1 MSEITATRI
10 AIKVHF
16 DGSVMGLRFIRHS
29 ALFAV
34 IVALLVAELLVL
46 LMTPRSGLI
55 TPLPTDAAQWFT
67 PAQLSRAAAFN
78 GLQLWLGI
86 AALLAK
92 AAVLALIVVRAPAK
106 LRGPYRHPI
115 IVSGLVGAVIS
126 VTVVVALLPL
136 SALMRVRSL
145 DYGLATSSW
154 GEWGWDIARG
164 AGIAAL
170 IAAAATAVAIALI
183 RKMPRRW
190 WVPASALIVL
200 GGVLMTFAGPLVIDP
215 IFSRFTPLPDG
226 PARSAVVELAG
237 RAGVKVGSVYVVDAS
252 RRTTAANAYVV
263 GVGSSKR
270 VVLYDTLLSKFPP
283 AQARL
288 VVAHELAHVH
298 YRDIPHGLLFLLIV
312 APFGAWAAARCLRL
326 WGPHDGLP
334 AGPSSVPALT
344 AAVILIVFAI
354 TLISNQLSRSIE
366 ERADAFALTLTGD
379 APTFIAQQRRISIQ
393 NLGDP
398 DPPAITHWLLG
409 THPTTLER
417 IGIGLAWQRG
427 ERPSGGAR

>member
-145 DYGLATSSW
+145 DYGLTTSSW
-154 GEWGWDIARG
+154 GEWGWDVARG

-170 IAAAATAVAIALI
+170 IAAAATAIAIALI

-200 GGVLMTFAGPLVIDP
+200 GGVLMTFAGPLLIDP
-215 IFSRFTPLPDG
+215 IFNRFTPLPAG

-263 GVGSSKR
+263 GVGASKR

-398 DPPAITHWLLG
+398 DPPAVTHWLFG

>member
-1 MSEITATRI
+1 MDLS
-10 AIKVHF
+10 
-16 DGSVMGLRFIRHS
+16 FIRHS

-34 IVALLVAELLVL
+34 VVALLVAELLVL
-46 LMTPRSGLI
+46 VMTPRSGLI

-67 PAQLSRAAAFN
+67 AAQLSRAASFN

-86 AALLAK
+86 AALVVK
-92 AAVLALIVVRAPAK
+92 AAVLALIVVRVPAW

-115 IVSGLVGAVIS
+115 IVSGLVGAAISIAVVI
-126 VTVVVALLPL
+126 ALLPL
-136 SALMRVRSL
+136 GVLMRIRSI
-145 DYGLATSSW
+145 DYGLTTSSW
-154 GEWGWDIARG
+154 SQWGWDVARS

-170 IAAAATAVAIALI
+170 IAAVATLIAIALI

-200 GGVLMTFAGPLVIDP
+200 GGVMITFAGPLVIDP
-215 IFSRFTPLPDG
+215 IFNRFTPLAAG
-226 PARSAVVELAG
+226 PARSSVVELAG
-237 RAGVKVGSVYVVDAS
+237 RAGVKVGSVYVIDAS

-263 GVGSSKR
+263 GIGSSKR
-270 VVLYDTLLSKFPP
+270 VVLYDTLISKFPP
-283 AQARL
+283 AQTRL
-288 VVAHELAHVH
+288 VVAHELAHVQ

-312 APFGAWAAARCLRL
+312 APFGAWAVSRCLRL
-326 WGPHDGLP
+326 WGPRDGLP

-354 TLISNQLSRSIE
+354 TLISNQLSRSVE

-379 APTFIAQQRRISIQ
+379 APAFIAQQRRISIQ
-393 NLGDP
+393 NLGNP
-398 DPPAITHWLLG
+398 DPPAITHWLFG
-409 THPTTLER
+409 THPTTIER

-427 ERPSGGAR
+427 ERPSGGER

>member
-1 MSEITATRI
+1 
-10 AIKVHF
+10 
-16 DGSVMGLRFIRHS
+16 MGLRFIGHS

-92 AAVLALIVVRAPAK
+92 AAVLALIVARAPAH
-106 LRGPYRHPI
+106 LRGPYRHPLV
-115 IVSGLVGAVIS
+115 VSGLVGAAIS
-126 VTVVVALLPL
+126 LVVVIALLPL
-136 SALMRVRSL
+136 SALMRIRSI
-145 DYGLATSSW
+145 DYGLTTSSW
-154 GEWGWDIARG
+154 GEWGWDLSRS
-164 AGIAAL
+164 AGITALVAA
-170 IAAAATAVAIALI
+170 IATIIAIALI
-183 RKMPRRW
+183 RKMPHRW

-215 IFSRFTPLPDG
+215 IFNRFTPLPAG

-270 VVLYDTLLSKFPP
+270 VVLYDTLLGKFPP
-283 AQARL
+283 AQARI

-312 APFGAWAAARCLRL
+312 TPFGAWAAARCLRL
-326 WGPHDGLP
+326 WGPDDGLP

-379 APTFIAQQRRISIQ
+379 APTFIAQQQRISIQ

-427 ERPSGGAR
+427 ERPSGGGR

>member
-1 MSEITATRI
+1 
-10 AIKVHF
+10 
-16 DGSVMGLRFIRHS
+16 MGLRFIRHS

-55 TPLPTDAAQWFT
+55 TPLPVDASQWFT
-67 PAQLSRAAAFN
+67 PAQLGRAEAFN
-78 GLQLWLGI
+78 GLQRWLGI
-86 AALLAK
+86 AALLFK
-92 AAVLALIVVRAPAK
+92 AAVLALVVIRAPAR
-106 LRGPYRHPI
+106 LQGPYRHPI
-115 IVSGLVGAVIS
+115 IVSGLVGAAIS
-126 VTVVVALLPL
+126 LVVVIALLPL
-136 SALMRVRSL
+136 SALMRIRSI
-145 DYGLATSSW
+145 DYGLTTSSW
-154 GEWGWDIARG
+154 GEWGWDLARS

-170 IAAAATAVAIALI
+170 VAAIATIIAIALI
-183 RKMPRRW
+183 RRMPNRW

-215 IFSRFTPLPDG
+215 IFNRFTPLAAG
-226 PARSAVVELAG
+226 PARSSVIELAG
-237 RAGVKVGSVYVVDAS
+237 RAGVKVGSVYVIDAS
-252 RRTTAANAYVV
+252 RRTTAANAYVN
-263 GVGSSKR
+263 GIGSSKR
-270 VVLYDTLLSKFPP
+270 VVIYDTLLSKFPP

-326 WGPHDGLP
+326 WGPHDRLP

-354 TLISNQLSRSIE
+354 TLISNQLSRSVE
-366 ERADAFALTLTGD
+366 ARADAFALTLTDD

-398 DPPAITHWLLG
+398 DPPAVAHWLFG

-427 ERPSGGAR
+427 ERPSGGER

>member
-1 MSEITATRI
+1 
-10 AIKVHF
+10 
-16 DGSVMGLRFIRHS
+16 MGLRFIRHS

-46 LMTPRSGLI
+46 LMTPRTGLI

-86 AALLAK
+86 AALLVK
-92 AAVLALIVVRAPAK
+92 AAVLALIVVRAPRR
-106 LRGPYRHPI
+106 LRGPHRHPI
-115 IVSGLVGAVIS
+115 IVSGLVGAAIS
-126 VTVVVALLPL
+126 ITVVLALLPL
-136 SALMRVRSL
+136 SALMRIRSI
-145 DYGLATSSW
+145 DYGLTTSSW
-154 GEWGWDIARG
+154 DEWIWDVARG

-170 IAAAATAVAIALI
+170 IAAVATIIAIALI

-190 WVPASALIVL
+190 WVPAAALIVL

-215 IFSRFTPLPDG
+215 VFNRFTPLTAG
-226 PARSAVVELAG
+226 PTRSSVVELAS
-237 RAGVKVGSVYVVDAS
+237 RAGVKVGSVYVIDAS

-263 GVGSSKR
+263 GIGSSKR
-270 VVLYDTLLSKFPP
+270 VVLYDTLLNKFPP
-283 AQARL
+283 AETRL
-288 VVAHELAHVH
+288 VVAHELGHVH
-298 YRDIPHGLLFLLIV
+298 YRDIFHGLIFLLIV

-354 TLISNQLSRSIE
+354 SLISNQLARSIE
-366 ERADAFALTLTGD
+366 ARSDAFALTLTGD
-379 APTFIAQQRRISIQ
+379 APTFIAQQRRISLQ

-398 DPPAITHWLLG
+398 DPPAIAHWLFG

-427 ERPSGGAR
+427 ERPSGSAK

>member
-1 MSEITATRI
+1 
-10 AIKVHF
+10 
-16 DGSVMGLRFIRHS
+16 MGLRFIRHS

-145 DYGLATSSW
+145 DYGLTTSSW
-154 GEWGWDIARG
+154 GEWGWDVARG

-170 IAAAATAVAIALI
+170 IAAAATAIAIALI

-200 GGVLMTFAGPLVIDP
+200 GGVLMTFAGPLLIDP
-215 IFSRFTPLPDG
+215 IFNRFTPLPAG

-263 GVGSSKR
+263 GVGASKR

-398 DPPAITHWLLG
+398 DPPAVTHWLFG

>member
-1 MSEITATRI
+1 
-10 AIKVHF
+10 
-16 DGSVMGLRFIRHS
+16 MGLRFIRHS

-263 GVGSSKR
+263 GVGASKR
-270 VVLYDTLLSKFPP
+270 VVLYDTLLDNFPP

>member
-145 DYGLATSSW
+145 DYGLTTSSW
-154 GEWGWDIARG
+154 GEWGWDVARG

-170 IAAAATAVAIALI
+170 IAAAATAIAIALI

-200 GGVLMTFAGPLVIDP
+200 GGVLMTFAGPLLIDP
-215 IFSRFTPLPDG
+215 IFNRFTPLPAG

-263 GVGSSKR
+263 GVGASKR

-398 DPPAITHWLLG
+398 DPPAITHWLFG

>member
-1 MSEITATRI
+1 
-10 AIKVHF
+10 
-16 DGSVMGLRFIRHS
+16 MGLRFIRHS

-145 DYGLATSSW
+145 DYGLTTSSW
-154 GEWGWDIARG
+154 GEWGWDVARG

-170 IAAAATAVAIALI
+170 IAAAATAIAIALI

-200 GGVLMTFAGPLVIDP
+200 GGVLMTFAGPLLIDP
-215 IFSRFTPLPDG
+215 IFNRFTPLPAG

-263 GVGSSKR
+263 GVGASKR

>member
-1 MSEITATRI
+1 MTATRI
-10 AIKVHF
+10 AIKAHI

-34 IVALLVAELLVL
+34 VVALLVAELLVL
-46 LMTPRSGLI
+46 LMTPRSGVI

-67 PAQLSRAAAFN
+67 PAQLGRAASFN

-86 AALLAK
+86 AALLVK
-92 AAVLALIVVRAPAK
+92 AAVLALIVIRAPAW

-115 IVSGLVGAVIS
+115 IVSGLVGAAISIAVVI
-126 VTVVVALLPL
+126 ALLPL
-136 SALMRVRSL
+136 AALMRIRSI
-145 DYGLATSSW
+145 DYGLTTSSW
-154 GEWGWDIARG
+154 GAWGWDLARS

-170 IAAAATAVAIALI
+170 IAAAATLIAIALI

-200 GGVLMTFAGPLVIDP
+200 GGVMITFAGPLVIDP
-215 IFSRFTPLPDG
+215 IFNRFTPLAAG
-226 PARSAVVELAG
+226 PARSSVVELAG
-237 RAGVKVGSVYVVDAS
+237 RAGVKVGSVYVIDAS

-270 VVLYDTLLSKFPP
+270 VVLYDTLLNKFPP
-283 AQARL
+283 AQTRL

-298 YRDIPHGLLFLLIV
+298 YRDIPHGLIFLLIV
-312 APFGAWAAARCLRL
+312 APFGAWAVARCLRL

-379 APTFIAQQRRISIQ
+379 APAFIAQQRRISIQ

-398 DPPAITHWLLG
+398 DPPAITHWLFG

-427 ERPSGGAR
+427 ERPSGVER

>member
-1 MSEITATRI
+1 
-10 AIKVHF
+10 
-16 DGSVMGLRFIRHS
+16 MGLRFIRHS

-145 DYGLATSSW
+145 DYGLTTSSW
-154 GEWGWDIARG
+154 GEWGWDVARG

-170 IAAAATAVAIALI
+170 IAAAATAIAIALI

-200 GGVLMTFAGPLVIDP
+200 GGVLMTFAGPLLIDP
-215 IFSRFTPLPDG
+215 IFNRFTPLPAG

-263 GVGSSKR
+263 GVGASKR
-270 VVLYDTLLSKFPP
+270 VVLYDTLLDNFPP

-366 ERADAFALTLTGD
+366 ARADAFALTLTGD

-398 DPPAITHWLLG
+398 DPPAITHWLFG

>member
-16 DGSVMGLRFIRHS
+16 DGSVMAVRFIRHS
-29 ALFAV
+29 ALLAV

-67 PAQLSRAAAFN
+67 PAQLSRSAAFN

-86 AALLAK
+86 AALAAK
-92 AAVLALIVVRAPAK
+92 AAVLALIVVRAPAH
-106 LRGPYRHPI
+106 LRGPYRHPV
-115 IVSGLVGAVIS
+115 IVSGIVGAAIS
-126 VTVVVALLPL
+126 ITVVLALLPL
-136 SALMRVRSL
+136 SALMRIRSI
-145 DYGLATSSW
+145 DYGLTTSSW
-154 GEWGWDIARG
+154 GEWGWDVARS

-170 IAAAATAVAIALI
+170 IAAVATVVAIALI
-183 RKMPRRW
+183 RRMPNRW

-215 IFSRFTPLPDG
+215 IFNRFTPLPAG

-263 GVGSSKR
+263 GVGASKR
-270 VVLYDTLLSKFPP
+270 VVLYDTLLDNFPP

-326 WGPHDGLP
+326 WGPRDGLP

-366 ERADAFALTLTGD
+366 ARADAFALTLTGD

-398 DPPAITHWLLG
+398 DPPAVTHWLFG

-427 ERPSGGAR
+427 ERPSGGGR

>member
-1 MSEITATRI
+1 
-10 AIKVHF
+10 
-16 DGSVMGLRFIRHS
+16 MGLRFIRHS

-145 DYGLATSSW
+145 DYGLTTSSW
-154 GEWGWDIARG
+154 GEWGWDVARG

-170 IAAAATAVAIALI
+170 IAAAATAIAIALI

-200 GGVLMTFAGPLVIDP
+200 GGVLMTFAGPLLIDP
-215 IFSRFTPLPDG
+215 IFNRFTPLPAG

-263 GVGSSKR
+263 GVGASKR
-270 VVLYDTLLSKFPP
+270 VVLYDTLLDNFPP

>member
-1 MSEITATRI
+1 
-10 AIKVHF
+10 
-16 DGSVMGLRFIRHS
+16 MGLRFIRHS